1 MNSLIRSF
9 LITSLLQISG
19 SLVAQDAFQV
29 LDRVYGMDPLLYN
42 GKKYSYFLPRGTGG
56 NQFLFSAEFLKG
68 DMVIRGKEV
77 YGVDL
82 NYDIYNQKLL
92 LQYLDENGAS
102 QIIEISGAW
111 LDRFSLGNREFRYF
125 SFDGEA
131 RIYQIMGEGPFYV
144 LFSWRKNLKLT
155 NSVGNSIYA
164 FSGPVKSMFV
174 LVDGKPHKFSS
185 NRSFTR
191 NFNPEFKDEIRNY
204 IHDNGIN
211 LKKSPDQAVT
221 DLINYIGKLE

>member
-1 MNSLIRSF
+1 MNNSIRSF
-9 LITSLLQISG
+9 ILISLLFFSG
-19 SLVAQDAFQV
+19 NLFSQDSFQ
-29 LDRVYGMDPLLYN
+29 LFDRVYGMDPLLFN

-56 NQFLFSAEFLKG
+56 NQFLFSTEFLKG
-68 DMVIRGKEV
+68 DIVIRGKGV

-102 QIIEISGAW
+102 QIIEISWVW
-111 LDRFSLGNREFRYF
+111 LDRFSLGTKEFKYF
-125 SFDGEA
+125 FFDGEA
-131 RIYQIMGEGPFYV
+131 RMYQIMGEGPYHV

-155 NSVGNSIYA
+155 NSVGNSFYA
-164 FSGPVKSMFV
+164 FSGPVKTMFV